1 MAVPKGKVSSAR
13 QNKRRSNVWKLQA
26 PALMKCPQC
35 GEYKTPHRVCG
46 NCGYA
51 LPSLFSKKP
60 YVDANGMALKMRK
73 KEDERQWR

>member
-35 GEYKTPHRVCG
+35 GEMLYRKKGKALLVCKKDG
-46 NCGYA
+46 CGYKRET
-51 LPSLFSKKP
+51 S
-60 YVDANGMALKMRK
+60 DDET
-73 KEDERQWR
+73 KEN